1 VSLTPKSLLSAVVL
15 SVIASGASAEIF
27 VTSSQSV
34 FDALVDDLGG
44 SVVAQSF
51 GSYDGFYESGLV
63 GGSGDAAWTASASG
77 GLFADA
83 GIFSTNTPNV
93 ALTFSFSSAN
103 VFAIGGNFFNT
114 NFDFSTGPGLVKVV
128 AGGVNFILP
137 SSPSS
142 FAGFVSTSGSIS
154 SISILP
160 FGGAA
165 AGTFPSTNSLLIG
178 VVPAPGAVALLGVA
192 GLLARRRRA

>member
-1 VSLTPKSLLSAVVL
+1 VL

-27 VTSSQSV
+27 VAETQSV
-34 FDALVDDLGG
+34 FEALVGEFGG

-51 GSYDGFYESGLV
+51 GSYNGFYESGLV

-77 GLFADA
+77 GLFAEA
-83 GIFSTNTPNV
+83 GIFSSDTPNV

-114 NFDFSTGPGLVKVV
+114 NFDFSTGAGLVKVT
-128 AGGVNFILP
+128 AGGVNFILS

-142 FAGFVSTSGSIS
+142 FAGFVSTQGSIS

>member
-1 VSLTPKSLLSAVVL
+1 MSRTSNSLLSAVVL

-27 VTSSQSV
+27 AVETQSV
-34 FDALVDDLGG
+34 FEALVGEFGG
-44 SVVAQSF
+44 SVVGQSF
-51 GSYDGFYESGLV
+51 GSYNGFYESGLV

-77 GLFADA
+77 GLFAEA
-83 GIFSTNTPNV
+83 GIFSSDTPNV

-114 NFDFSTGPGLVKVV
+114 NFDFSTGAGLVKVT
-128 AGGVNFILP
+128 AGGVNFILS

-142 FAGFVSTSGSIS
+142 FAGFVSTQGSIS